1 MSIPTVPGSDP
12 DPHLAARPTLRSVVT
27 SGAAAGRMAVEPVS
41 PVGPPLPGRALL
53 RQRWED
59 LVWAHW
65 PVEPSVVAPLL
76 PPGCRPDVLD
86 DRTWVGLVP
95 FRMRGIG
102 LTAGPAVPL
111 LGSFP
116 EINVRLYSVGPDG
129 RRGVVFRSLDATR
142 LLPVV
147 VARAAFGLPYVWSRA
162 RVRATGPTDRPGT
175 ALEYR
180 VARRRSPAAPP
191 AARSTLRV
199 RVGEPVVGDELDHF
213 LTARWGYHA
222 VVRGRT
228 VFAPVLHEPWPIH
241 AAELLELDDEL
252 VAAAGLP
259 APTEAPHVRCSP
271 GVDVVVGRPR
281 PVGSAP

>member
-1 MSIPTVPGSDP
+1 MSIPTVPGSDR
-12 DPHLAARPTLRSVVT
+12 DPHPSPRPVLRSVVT
-27 SGAAAGRMAVEPVS
+27 SGATPTRPPVEPVS
-41 PVGPPLPGRALL
+41 PVGPPLPGRVLL

-59 LVWAHW
+59 LIWVHW
-65 PVEPSVVAPLL
+65 PVEPSAVEPLL

-86 DRTWVGLVP
+86 GRTWVGLVP
-95 FRMRGIG
+95 FHMRGIG
-102 LTAGPAVPL
+102 LAAGPRMPV

-116 EINVRLYSVGPDG
+116 ETNVRLYSVGPDG

-142 LLPVV
+142 LLPVA
-147 VARAAFGLPYVWSRA
+147 VARLGFGLPYVWSRT
-162 RVRATGPTDRPGT
+162 RVHATGPTERPGT
-175 ALEYR
+175 ELEYR
-180 VARRRSPAAPP
+180 VARRRSPSALP
-191 AARSTLRV
+191 AARSTVRV

-228 VFAPVLHEPWPIH
+228 VFAPVLHDPWPIH
-241 AAELLELDDEL
+241 AAELVDLDDGL

-259 APTEAPHVRCSP
+259 VPPVAPRVRCSP

-281 PVGSAP
+281 PVGSAR